1 MSTDNSNEQLIKER
15 CMAFCS
21 LLAEQ
26 ALEHPIPEGVMNSV
40 FNLVEAEAT
49 GKHANDDDLSNLHSA
64 LVGFCVANDY
74 LAHYDK
80 HVLDYM
86 ASVMA
91 IFGVAVIEIGEEEDN
106 GESSYLQ

>member
-1 MSTDNSNEQLIKER
+1 MNDNEQLIKQR

-26 ALEHPIPEGVMNSV
+26 ALEHPIPEGVMDSV
-40 FNLVEAEAT
+40 INLMLAKAE
-49 GKHANDDDLSNLHSA
+49 GNKANEDDLSNLHSA
-64 LVGFCVANDY
+64 LVGFCTANDF
-74 LAHYDK
+74 LAHYDQY
-80 HVLDYM
+80 VVDYM

-91 IFGVAVIEIGEEEDN
+91 IFEVAVIEIGEEEDN